1 MGKIIRAQRKGSS
14 TNYKARVFHRKG
26 PAKLRALDYS
36 EKNGFVRGVVREIVH
51 DPGRG
56 APLARVQF
64 RHPTKYKKVNELFI
78 APEGV
83 YSGQFIYCGAN
94 AKLSIGNILPLGSMP
109 EGTIVCNLEKKPGD
123 RGIYAR
129 TSGNYATIIAH
140 NENGTTR
147 VKLPSGTKVT
157 VSSDSRGTVGL
168 VAGGGRIDKP
178 IMKAA
183 NSYYKFKSKRK
194 AWPRV
199 RGVAM
204 NPVEHPHGGGNHQH
218 IGGSSTVSRRAPPGA
233 KVGLIAARRTGRMR
247 GSDNAK

>member
-36 EKNGFVRGVVREIVH
+36 EKNGFIRGVVREIVH

-83 YSGQFIYCGAN
+83 YTGQFIYCGTN
-94 AKLSIGNILPLGSMP
+94 AKLAIGNILPLGSMP

-123 RGIYAR
+123 RGIFAR

-140 NENGTTR
+140 NENGSTR
-147 VKLPSGTKVT
+147 VKLPSGAKVT
-157 VSSDSRGTVGL
+157 VPSTARATVGI
-168 VAGGGRIDKP
+168 VSGGGRIDKP
-178 IMKAA
+178 IMKAS

-218 IGGSSTVSRRAPPGA
+218 IGGSSTVSRNAPPGA
-233 KVGLIAARRTGRMR
+233 KVGLIAARRTGRLR
-247 GSDNAK
+247 GSDNK